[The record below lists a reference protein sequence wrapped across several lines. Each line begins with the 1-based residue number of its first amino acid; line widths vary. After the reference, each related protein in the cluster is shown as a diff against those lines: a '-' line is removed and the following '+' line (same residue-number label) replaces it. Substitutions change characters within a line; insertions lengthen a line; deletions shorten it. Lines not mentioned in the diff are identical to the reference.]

1 MLAWPTLGL
10 LVVSVLGT
18 SFISGIFG
26 MAGGMVLVGVLLA
39 LFDVAPAMLLFGVT
53 QTAANGWRCLL
64 WRKHVRWSIVGG
76 YALGSIVMFMLFRF
90 IAYIPEK
97 SVIYL
102 GLGLTPFLVELLPRS
117 WQPHIEQRGA
127 PVFCGALIM
136 VFQLIA
142 GVAGNVLDL
151 FFNKSPLDRKEIVA
165 TKAATQTLAH
175 MLRVAYFGSISVE
188 AFGVV
193 PWWLYGLCIG
203 LAFCGTTLA
212 SHVLNAMSDVSFK
225 RWSRWIILA
234 ISGVYVIRGV
244 LDVMV

>member
-1 MLAWPTLGL
+1 MLTTSTLGL
-10 LVVSVLGT
+10 LMVSVVGT

-64 WRKHVRWSIVGG
+64 WRRHVRWSIVAG
-76 YALGSIVMFMLFRF
+76 YAVGSLAMFVLFRF
-90 IAYIPEK
+90 IAYMPEK

-102 GLGLTPFLVELLPRS
+102 GLGLTPFLVELLPRRV
-117 WQPHIEQRGA
+117 QPHIEQRGA

-151 FFNKSPLDRKEIVA
+151 FFNKSALDRKEIVA

-175 MLRVAYFGSISVE
+175 ILRVAYFGSISVE
-188 AFGVV
+188 AFDVA
-193 PWWLYGLCIG
+193 PWWLYGLCIL
-203 LAFCGTTLA
+203 LAFGGTTLA
-212 SHVLNAMSDVSFK
+212 TRVLNAMTDVSFK
-225 RWSRWIILA
+225 RWSRWIILS
-234 ISGVYVIRGV
+234 ISGVYVVRGLAMLV
-244 LDVMV
+244 V

>member
-64 WRKHVRWSIVGG
+64 WRKHVRWSIVWG
-76 YALGSIVMFMLFRF
+76 YALGSIAMFVLFRF

-102 GLGLTPFLVELLPRS
+102 GLGLTPFLVELLPRQ

-127 PVFCGALIM
+127 PIFCGALIM
-136 VFQLIA
+136 VFQHIA

-175 MLRVAYFGSISVE
+175 ILRVAYFGSISIESFSV
-188 AFGVV
+188 A
-193 PWWLYGLCIG
+193 PWWLYVLCIG

-212 SHVLNAMSDVSFK
+212 TRVLNAMSDVNFK
-225 RWSRWIILA
+225 RWSRWIILT
-234 ISGVYVIRGV
+234 ISGVYVGRGLMDLV
-244 LDVMV
+244 F